1 MRHTRSV
8 SPWLVTALALGGLA
22 LGLTAPEAT
31 ASGAPRTYDTGAARP
46 YSTGTGTVVDTTAG
60 TVRGTRS
67 GELNSFRGIPYA
79 APPVGRLR
87 WAPPRPPAPWTG
99 VRDASAPGAPCAQ
112 PVGLPVGT
120 PSENEDCLHLDV
132 TAPARAD
139 GRLPVIVWIHGGSLM
154 YGSGDMY
161 GPDRLASAG
170 AVVVS
175 VNYRLGVMGFLSGT
189 TVPGADGLGLQ
200 DQQAALRWVRANAG
214 AFGGDA
220 RDVTVMGQ
228 SGGGYSVCDHL
239 ASPASAG
246 LFDRA
251 VVQSAPCATG
261 GTRTR
266 AEADADARRV
276 VTALGCGSAKGAN
289 GGAKA
294 TEACLRRATPAELLK
309 AYGPF
314 NEPRPVAGTELM
326 PLSPAEAL
334 RTGRFNRVPVLV
346 GVNHD
351 EERGAVLGRE
361 LAPGGAPMK
370 PEEYGPAV
378 REAFGVRADD
388 VLRRYPL
395 SGFPSAGEA
404 LATVLTDASWSAPTL
419 DTARLLSRWTPTRA
433 YEFAERDTPWFEG
446 YPAPGFA
453 PRAQHMS
460 ELAYLFDLDL
470 FEDVKAG
477 QSAFRDRMIRTW
489 VGFAASGRTD
499 WPAFR
504 GEDGHVQSLSSTAW
518 ERADFVRDHRYRFW
532 AASAPRARTAQPAQR
547 PDRKVT
553 ATTAERGAATA
564 R

>member
-8 SPWLVTALALGGLA
+8 SQWLVTALALGGLA
-22 LGLTAPEAT
+22 LGLTTPEAAAAGT
-31 ASGAPRTYDTGAARP
+31 PRAN
-46 YSTGTGTVVDTTAG
+46 STGTVVDTTAG

-87 WAPPRPPAPWTG
+87 WTPPRPPAPWTG
-99 VRDASAPGAPCAQ
+99 VRDTTRPGAPCAQ
-112 PVGLPVGT
+112 PAGLPVDT
-120 PSENEDCLHLDV
+120 PSENEDCLYLNV
-132 TAPARAD
+132 TAPAHAD

-175 VNYRLGVMGFLSGT
+175 VNYRLGVMGFLSST
-189 TVPGADGLGLQ
+189 AVAGADGLGLQ

-214 AFGGDA
+214 SFGGDA
-220 RDVTVMGQ
+220 RNVTVMGQ

-266 AEADADARRV
+266 AEADADARRIAA
-276 VTALGCGSAKGAN
+276 ALGCE
-289 GGAKA
+289 GGRRA
-294 TEACLRRATPAELLK
+294 TEACLRRATPAELLA

-326 PLSPAEAL
+326 PLTPAEAL
-334 RTGRFNRVPVLV
+334 RTGRFHRVPVLV
-346 GVNHD
+346 GVDHD
-351 EERGAVLGRE
+351 EERGSVLGRE
-361 LAPGGAPMK
+361 LAPGGAPMR
-370 PEEYGPAV
+370 PEEYEPAV
-378 REAFGVRADD
+378 REAFGDRAGA

-395 SGFPSAGEA
+395 SARPSAGEA
-404 LATVLTDASWSAPTL
+404 LATVLTDASWSVPTL

-446 YPAPGFA
+446 YPAPSFA

-477 QSAFRDRMIRTW
+477 QAAFRDRLIRTW
-489 VGFAASGRTD
+489 TGFAASGRTD

-504 GEDGHVQSLSSTAW
+504 GTEGHVQTLSSTAW
-518 ERADFVRDHRYRFW
+518 GRADFVRDHQYRFW
-532 AASAPRARTAQPAQR
+532 TRTAPRTGTGTAQPAQR

-553 ATTAERGAATA
+553 ATTVESGATTA